1 MWLPYRRCKS
11 IDFSHFG
18 LKLGGYNNYY
28 YINSDVAPLQS
39 NHCTEVP
46 LYYCVN
52 VHLPVHPA
60 EDKVDS
66 VLLFNMIMEQN

>member
-1 MWLPYRRCKS
+1 MAIIIINK
-11 IDFSHFG
+11 
-18 LKLGGYNNYY
+18 
-28 YINSDVAPLQS
+28 INSDVAPLQS

-66 VLLFNMIMEQN
+66 VLFCST